1 MDKQKKLFADA
12 FKINC
17 SKLQFVKVHSN
28 LLTTNFI
35 SDRLLS
41 FNRASDSDRGW
52 IYQKTPYLNSIF
64 NTVLLIFGLSLS
76 YVFCSFIKDCFF
88 LFFVLCYYHEKNF
101 FRLVPNRFSKL
112 IVKTVVFFLFSSLLR
127 SFVFF
132 SFCSFVHKSMKLHQ
146 LSVFWLLQ
154 HNFRFRI

>member
-41 FNRASDSDRGW
+41 FNRASDSDRG
-52 IYQKTPYLNSIF
+52 
-64 NTVLLIFGLSLS
+64 
-76 YVFCSFIKDCFF
+76 
-88 LFFVLCYYHEKNF
+88 
-101 FRLVPNRFSKL
+101 
-112 IVKTVVFFLFSSLLR
+112 
-127 SFVFF
+127 
-132 SFCSFVHKSMKLHQ
+132 
-146 LSVFWLLQ
+146 
-154 HNFRFRI
+154 